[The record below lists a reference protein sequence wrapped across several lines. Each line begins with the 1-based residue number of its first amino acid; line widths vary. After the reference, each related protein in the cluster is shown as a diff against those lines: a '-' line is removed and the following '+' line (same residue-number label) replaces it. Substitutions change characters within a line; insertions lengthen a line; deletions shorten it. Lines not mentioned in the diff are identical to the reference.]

1 MIPSSSGSS
10 RNESAT
16 ADRLEIFLVCSV
28 HKVSKWIAAGR
39 NGVCAM
45 VMLLECPLS
54 NLIKML
60 AMSCASRSLA
70 CCCRPSSSPKSAGLN
85 QVSGS
90 GIFPGAKLSVDRKP
104 IIARDLLAS
113 QITCANG
120 KRKRMVLFLPR
131 RGAGTAPTSIWL
143 SIAWPLLCMSL
154 IFLAVSLCLSI
165 SFKDREPSSCV
176 SLVWRKRYERC
187 LEPFSCHQSCRA
199 KS

>member
-28 HKVSKWIAAGR
+28 HKVSKWISSWTEWSMCYGDVIGMSALKSDKNACNVLCIKIIGLLLPTFIIAKIGWFKPGIRFR
-39 NGVCAM
+39 N
-45 VMLLECPLS
+45 
-54 NLIKML
+54 
-60 AMSCASRSLA
+60 
-70 CCCRPSSSPKSAGLN
+70 
-85 QVSGS
+85 
-90 GIFPGAKLSVDRKP
+90 FPGAKLSVDRKP